1 MYRSRIALLLALAA
15 TSLPLPGLAQ
25 EPEAKTEWSPFA
37 SAPPAAPAVRE
48 TTAVSDMAPAPAA
61 PPASAPQSAPAASTE
76 VKESVLPGSE
86 PHSPGTW
93 DKPLLARE
101 NHRAMSGLNGATGLL
116 RTSSADIGPRGVVRL
131 SLVGEYYS
139 SEDFP
144 VLGARNTRTA
154 GTLAVDYAFLD
165 FLEAFLSYS
174 VSANTNNKAS
184 PPLMQ
189 SQGDMVVGLKGGYEV
204 VRGLSLGGDLRL
216 GLFPGV
222 GAQDLRGYA
231 FGFSP
236 RLLASYDVRSVAP
249 SVPLLAHLNL
259 GVALDTTG
267 ELVTAHEPSPAE
279 ELALGLHRHDRLLF
293 ALGLEA
299 PLPYATPFVEWGFGY
314 PLGAKDLIGPDLQPV
329 SAGSAMPH
337 QLTVGAKVTA
347 LRDVA
352 LLAAVDIGLA
362 RRVAKG
368 IPATA
373 PYNLVFG
380 ISYNFDPLARGE
392 VRLVEKT
399 TVVEK
404 KVEVATAPPSYT
416 GKVAGVVTDA
426 KTGKPLPGVIVEM
439 AGSGLPPVASDPQS
453 GKFLSF
459 DLPAGKAQLAFAREG
474 YKPAVVEAQVE
485 VGKVS
490 ALQVSLLPLAKDTK
504 VKVALVSGKKKVAGK
519 VSFTGPRPAE
529 LQVAAEGSEIGLPKG
544 RYVATVDAEGFLSKI
559 KELEVPE
566 DGVAIL
572 EIDLSPI
579 PKRRLVVIK
588 DDRIQIKQQV
598 HFATGKAKIL
608 GDSYQLLDQVVDAIV
623 RSNIK
628 KIRVEGHTDNRGSKA
643 KNLKLS
649 KERAEA
655 VVEYLLKAGID
666 ASRLVA
672 EGHGD
677 ARPIAPNLTAR
688 GRGLNRR
695 VEFFIVER

>member
-1 MYRSRIALLLALAA
+1 MNRSRIALLVALVAA
-15 TSLPLPGLAQ
+15 SLPLSGLAQ
-25 EPEAKTEWSPFA
+25 APEAKTEWSTFT
-37 SAPPAAPAVRE
+37 AAPAIRE
-48 TTAVSDMAPAPAA
+48 TSAVSDEAPAA
-61 PPASAPQSAPAASTE
+61 SPATAPATQSAPAGRSSL
-76 VKESVLPGSE
+76 KESVLPGSE

-93 DKPLLARE
+93 DKRLLAPE

-116 RTSSADIGPRGVVRL
+116 RVSSADLGPRGVVRL

-139 SEDFP
+139 TEDFP
-144 VLGARNTRTA
+144 VLGARNTRTS

-174 VSANTNNKAS
+174 VSANTNNKSS

-189 SQGDMVVGLKGGYEV
+189 SQGDVVLGLKGGYEV

-236 RLLASYDVRSVAP
+236 RLLASYDVRSLAP
-249 SVPLLAHLNL
+249 SVPLLAHLNF
-259 GVALDTTG
+259 GVALDGTG
-267 ELVTAHEPSPAE
+267 DLVTAHEPTPAE

-293 ALGLEA
+293 ALGLET
-299 PLPYATPFVEWGFGY
+299 PLPYATPFVEWGFGH
-314 PLGAKDLIGPDLQPV
+314 PLGAKDLLGPDLQPV
-329 SAGSAMPH
+329 SAASSMPH
-337 QLTVGAKVTA
+337 QLTIGAKVTA
-347 LRDVA
+347 VRDLA

-362 RRVAKG
+362 RYVAKG
-368 IPATA
+368 IPATS

-380 ISYNFDPLARGE
+380 LSYNFDPAARGE
-392 VRLVEKT
+392 ARLVEKT

-404 KVEVATAPPSYT
+404 RVEIATAPPSYT
-416 GKVAGVVTDA
+416 GKVAGMVVDA

-439 AGSGLPPVASDPQS
+439 AGSGLPPVASAAQS

-459 DLPAGKAQLAFAREG
+459 DLPAGKAQLTFARDG
-474 YKPAVVEAQVE
+474 YKPAVLEAQVE
-485 VGKVS
+485 VGKVA
-490 ALQVSLLPLAKDTK
+490 ALQVALLPLAKDTK

-519 VSFTGPRPAE
+519 VAFAGPRPAE
-529 LQVAAEGSEIGLPKG
+529 LQVVAAGSEIELPKG
-544 RYVATVDAEGFLSKI
+544 RYLATVDAEGFLSKI

-579 PKRRLVVIK
+579 PKRRLVVVK

-598 HFATGKAKIL
+598 HFAVGKAAIL
-608 GDSYQLLDQVVDAIV
+608 GDSHQLLDQVVDAIV
-623 RSNIK
+623 RSNAK
-628 KIRVEGHTDNRGSKA
+628 KIRIEGHTDNRGGKA
-643 KNLKLS
+643 RNLKLS
-649 KERAEA
+649 KERAES
-655 VVEYLLKAGID
+655 VVEYLVKNGIE
-666 ASRLVA
+666 ASRLSA

-688 GRGLNRR
+688 GRELNRR
-695 VEFFIVER
+695 VEFVIVER